1 MSFSL
6 EDDVS
11 CLGLPPPQDCGGRQ
25 ISQLTLND
33 VTTLGWR
40 ILGEDSN
47 SQAKT
52 CQNLWDFRRKDSS
65 ADTIV
70 KSHTKLDA
78 PKALLD
84 HITSVRTRHML
95 ITSLAPVQ
103 ISRYYQL
110 GKGPFVPA
118 PDESQSD
125 AELLKV
131 CLHYVELSALHGTPI
146 KWIDDRVAHPPGD
159 RETVVEIIYKD
170 NPSVPEVLK
179 KTRAKEAALVS
190 LLRLGGPNLDT
201 VKLHA
206 ISELT
211 VERTVGSAISGI
223 FYSADKVRV
232 TSGQKLLI
240 PKCLLPTN
248 SVPFPHIAAVRIG
261 DETKNGLEP
270 VLIIGEGKTRKTGI
284 QYHGKPNNTPYAR
297 AQLAAGLH
305 PTMVLLVLAY
315 CKANGIADFTERNK
329 KFPDF
334 DANYMAYG
342 IYYDEKVIRIY
353 THFPQLEQNN
363 SGPVLRFY
371 QLEVECFDLEH
382 PIFSERWV
390 IASALLHVQKH
401 TETVAS
407 TLSSVVNDYNIS

>member
-1 MSFSL
+1 MSAALVFHHL
-6 EDDVS
+6 RTVEDDKS
-11 CLGLPPPQDCGGRQ
+11 A
-25 ISQLTLND
+25 SKLTLSD

-47 SQAKT
+47 SQANT
-52 CQNLWDFRRKDSS
+52 CQNLWDFRSKDSS

-78 PKALLD
+78 PKALLN

-103 ISRYYQL
+103 ISSCYQL

-146 KWIDDRVAHPPGD
+146 KWIDGRVAHPPGGLK
-159 RETVVEIIYKD
+159 ETVVEIIYND

-248 SVPFPHIAAVRIG
+248 SVPYPDIAAVRIG

-284 QYHGKPNNTPYAR
+284 QYNGEPNNNTPYAR

-305 PTMVLLVLAY
+305 PTLVLLVLAY
-315 CKANGIADFTERNK
+315 CKAKNIVDFTERNK
-329 KFPDF
+329 KFPEF
-334 DANYMAYG
+334 DKNYMAYG

-353 THFPQLEQNN
+353 THFPQLEQND
-363 SGPVLRFY
+363 SGPVVRFY
-371 QLEVECFDLEH
+371 QLEVECFSLEDTA
-382 PIFSERWV
+382 FSERWA

-407 TLSSVVNDYNIS
+407 TLSSVVNDYKF